1 MRTFLLL
8 KYARLSLF
16 LCRGGRLSR
25 QNKPEETGDN
35 IFVHALHFIQIQKSD
50 PHTLGRSPIPTGHMW
65 AAEPGHAKHWDM
77 GFRVSGLELQRGH
90 LLAARAH
97 RPCASASFSMG

>member
-35 IFVHALHFIQIQKSD
+35 ILVHALHFIQIQKSD
-50 PHTLGRSPIPTGHMW
+50 PHTLGRSPIPLDTCGQQSPVMQSTGIRT
-65 AAEPGHAKHWDM
+65 

-90 LLAARAH
+90 LLAA
-97 RPCASASFSMG
+97 